1 MCVLNETIY
10 ILPTKSTA
18 TNESL
23 RSSEFTGLKR
33 IKNLRQR
40 NHESGTYLMVSRIL
54 FKVLQVL
61 FKTSSKCFLPDKII
75 VIAALFVKHD
85 NAFYHIW
92 GSRVSVFSV
101 IEIIFAILY
110 PLIDFKTSFIP
121 TVKNTLSR
129 SKRVWF
135 YYAFRILFALYPT
148 SRLDSNPHFT
158 SYIPPNRHVGPVTSF
173 QSSEWIFEWLHVGIV
188 VSSFLF

>member
-1 MCVLNETIY
+1 MSVLNETIY

-23 RSSEFTGLKR
+23 RPSEFTGLKR

-101 IEIIFAILY
+101 IEIIFATSILSLISKHPSSRPWKTPY
-110 PLIDFKTSFIP
+110 PGPREYDFITHSASY
-121 TVKNTLSR
+121 LL
-129 SKRVWF
+129 
-135 YYAFRILFALYPT
+135 RILHLASILTRISHPT
-148 SRLDSNPHFT
+148 SRQIAMLDLWLVFSRLNEFSNGFM
-158 SYIPPNRHVGPVTSF
+158 
-173 QSSEWIFEWLHVGIV
+173 
-188 VSSFLF
+188 